1 MQVLLAYALEFLH
14 DLLGRGGGGQG
25 DDDDGDA
32 GHEEG
37 GQQLVDAPGAAHGG
51 QQVLP
56 DEDHRA
62 AGDHA
67 GDGALLRGPLPEQ
80 GEEDQ
85 RAEGCAEAGPGEG
98 HDAEDGAAGVPG
110 QQDTHDGNAD
120 DGAAGGQHGV
130 LGAELL
136 AEEVL

>member
-1 MQVLLAYALEFLH
+1 MQVLLAHALEFLH

-67 GDGALLRGPLPEQ
+67 GDGTLRRGPLPEQ

-85 RAEGCAEAGPGEG
+85 RAEGRAEAGPGELLG
-98 HDAEDGAAGVPG
+98 FQASRIPTTAMPMTVPRAASMEF
-110 QQDTHDGNAD
+110 
-120 DGAAGGQHGV
+120 
-130 LGAELL
+130 LGLSFL
-136 AEEVL
+136 PKKSCIRS